1 MLTLTLTLALALT
14 LTLTLTPANPNPN
27 PSPSPSPTNLRYA
40 RDASSISTLYA
51 HWGFRAE
58 DAECAHVFVADV
70 ISPISLTRPCDS
82 NPSLN
87 PN

>member
-1 MLTLTLTLALALT
+1 M
-14 LTLTLTPANPNPN
+14 PNPNPN
-27 PSPSPSPTNLRYA
+27 PSPNPHPSPTNLRYA

-70 ISPISLTRPCDS
+70 SIYIS
-82 NPSLN
+82 NPTL
-87 PN
+87 